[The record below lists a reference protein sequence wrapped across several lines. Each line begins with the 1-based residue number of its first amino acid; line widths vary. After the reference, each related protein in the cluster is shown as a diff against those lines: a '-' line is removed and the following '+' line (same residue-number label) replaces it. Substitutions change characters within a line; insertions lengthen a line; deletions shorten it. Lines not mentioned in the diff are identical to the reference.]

1 MSCPGGVD
9 MNGNKNDQCKRL
21 NSTLIYKWFA
31 GCTHPEMCQDT
42 TVWGWFGQECDR
54 MGCDPECGEDQ
65 HLCDAGYD
73 MDGNFSLFANSVQG
87 IYI

>member
-1 MSCPGGVD
+1 
-9 MNGNKNDQCKRL
+9 
-21 NSTLIYKWFA
+21 
-31 GCTHPEMCQDT
+31 
-42 TVWGWFGQECDR
+42 

-87 IYI
+87 ILVLKAQVALYQWNASQPKAPTTTLTPCPRRSAGPAARQFVDSMRWHVQGQMTV